1 VVAATAGESLR
12 VVFFGTPEFAI
23 PTLEHLCDSPHPV
36 VAVVTQPDRPVGRGL
51 RSLRGPVKVLAEE
64 RGIPVWQPERLKD
77 PSFVLWLAE
86 ARADLG
92 VVAAYGK
99 ILPDDLLRMPR
110 LGLINVHGSLLPRYR
125 GAAPVQRAV
134 MAGEPVTGVT
144 IMRVVHDL
152 DAGPLFASATRR
164 IDPDETGA
172 EVEHDLAMLG
182 AKLLLQVVDALAAGG
197 APETLQDSRLATYA
211 PRLRKEDGLI
221 DWRRPAVAIHNQVRA
236 LRAWTHACT
245 FLGHARYLIL
255 KTALPAAPGAQPC
268 GGDARAGQIVE
279 ASGDTLA
286 VAAGD
291 GGHLRIL
298 EIQAEG
304 RRPLRT
310 RAFLAGN
317 RMLAGQVFEPGPDDQ
332 SGTP

>member
-1 VVAATAGESLR
+1 VVTVNAGTSLR
-12 VVFFGTPEFAI
+12 IVFFGTPEFAI
-23 PTLEHLCDSPHPV
+23 PTLERLCGSPHPV
-36 VAVVTQPDRPVGRGL
+36 VAVVTQPDRPGGRGL
-51 RSLRGPVKVLAEE
+51 RATCGPVKALAGE

-77 PSFVLWLAE
+77 PSFLSRLAE

-99 ILPDDLLRMPR
+99 ILPDDVLRMPR

-144 IMRVVHDL
+144 IMRVVREL
-152 DAGPLFASATRR
+152 DAGPLFVSATRP
-164 IDPDETGA
+164 IGPDETGE
-172 EVEHDLAMLG
+172 EVEQDLASLG
-182 AKLLLQVVDALAAGG
+182 AQLLLQVVDALASGSP
-197 APETLQDSRLATYA
+197 PESPQDTWLASYA

-221 DWRRPAVAIHNQVRA
+221 DWRRSAEAIHNQVRA
-236 LRAWTHACT
+236 LRAWPHAYT
-245 FLGHARYLIL
+245 FLAHARYLIL
-255 KTALPAAPGAQPC
+255 KTALPSGPGSDPC
-268 GGDARAGQIVE
+268 RRGTGAGEIVE

-291 GGHLRIL
+291 NRCLKIL

-304 RRPLRT
+304 RRPLRA
-310 RAFLAGN
+310 REFLAGHKV
-317 RMLAGQVFEPGPDDQ
+317 QVGRAFEPGPDLH
-332 SGTP
+332 SA